1 MAAFWQLASIA
12 SLHTKGFT
20 GEGYFVFVKRKMVNF
35 HKIPLS
41 PMSVSTKLLRCSL
54 TFGKVWNETY
64 CNIWQINLLLL
75 LLVILTGTIDHNLL
89 QLDPDLVHL
98 ISPQHISH
106 EPTIYLEIDLL
117 QRPADHTAVNI

>member
-20 GEGYFVFVKRKMVNF
+20 GEGYFVFVNRKMVNF
-35 HKIPLS
+35 HKSLYRQCLS
-41 PMSVSTKLLRCSL
+41 LQNFCDALLLLAKYGTRHI
-54 TFGKVWNETY
+54 G
-64 CNIWQINLLLL
+64 QINLLLL
-75 LLVILTGTIDHNLL
+75 LLVILAGTIDHNLL

>member
-1 MAAFWQLASIA
+1 MAALWQLASIA
-12 SLHTKGFT
+12 SLHTKGFM
-20 GEGYFVFVKRKMVNF
+20 GEEYFVFVYRKMVNF
-35 HKIPLS
+35 HKSLYRQCLS
-41 PMSVSTKLLRCSL
+41 PQNFCDALLL
-54 TFGKVWNETY
+54 LAKYGQF
-64 CNIWQINLLLL
+64 NILLL
-75 LLVILTGTIDHNLL
+75 LLVVLTGTIDHNLL

>member
-20 GEGYFVFVKRKMVNF
+20 GEGYFVFVNRKMVNF
-35 HKIPLS
+35 HKSLYRQCLS
-41 PMSVSTKLLRCSL
+41 PQNFCDALLLLAKYGTRHI
-54 TFGKVWNETY
+54 G
-64 CNIWQINLLLL
+64 QISLLLL